1 MSLRYTAVAS
11 MDGPA
16 LEDADPNVERW
27 REKIEVKLDNRQVF
41 FLFFG
46 SAVVACMLFVL
57 GVMVG
62 KRIESRGQADAPVL
76 ADPLAA
82 LDRAHQPPPGVA
94 APDPQLT
101 FASTLAGTP
110 KPKGASAHPLS
121 SLPRGLPKTPAP
133 KPAPTPTPTLAP
145 KPPVVALKTP
155 VAPKAIALAKP
166 APAVA
171 PPVDP
176 SKAKGKFTLQLSTF
190 ADVGRRAVLRAE
202 VPGRV
207 RDRRGG
213 PRQGDD
219 LPRPPR
225 QLRLVQG
232 RRGGQ
237 GQLREA
243 AQHDRA
249 HRRTVERSSSRPGA
263 PSAFQDVKTVFQ
275 SFLTLATVQSF
286 FRARS
291 RACSAP
297 AW

>member
-121 SLPRGLPKTPAP
+121 SLPKGLPKTPAP

-190 ADVGRRAVLRAE
+190 ATSADAQSFVQKYPGAFVIAAE
-202 VPGRV
+202 VPGKGMTYRV
-207 RDRRGG
+207 RLGNYGSYKDA
-213 PRQGDD
+213 
-219 LPRPPR
+219 
-225 QLRLVQG
+225 V
-232 RRGGQ
+232 
-237 GQLREA
+237 A
-243 AQHDRA
+243 AKDSFEKQHSTIA
-249 HRRTVERSSSRPGA
+249 LIA
-263 PSAFQDVKTVFQ
+263 
-275 SFLTLATVQSF
+275 
-286 FRARS
+286 AR
-291 RACSAP
+291 
-297 AW
+297 